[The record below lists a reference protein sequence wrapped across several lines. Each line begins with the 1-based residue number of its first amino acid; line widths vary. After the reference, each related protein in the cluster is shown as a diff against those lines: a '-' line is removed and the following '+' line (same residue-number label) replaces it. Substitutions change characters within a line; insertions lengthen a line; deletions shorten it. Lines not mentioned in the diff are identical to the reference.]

1 MTSSILSRLKGD
13 KIIWL
18 VIFLISLISLLSVYT
33 GVGSPALK
41 AHGSTGYHLIRHT
54 FLLGLGLL
62 VTFLVHKMDYRIFA
76 KYSTVLL
83 LITIPVL
90 AYTIFFGT
98 EINEARRW
106 IRIFGLSFQ
115 PSDLG
120 KVTLLI
126 YLAKVL
132 TEKQDVIKD
141 FSKAFLPTVGVI
153 TLIALL
159 IAPSNLST
167 AGVIFMTGLMLMFIA
182 GVDLKYIGGLMAVGV
197 LAAVLLFNYADRA
210 STWQSRWDSYKA
222 SWTDPEYVPD
232 YQQMQAYAAFAAGG
246 TFGRGPGKSS
256 QRNFVPNSTSDNI
269 YPIIGEEHGVFGAV
283 IVLLLYLTLLF
294 RAVGIVTMS
303 KTFGAL
309 LAAGLSFM
317 LVLQAMI
324 NMAVAV
330 GIVPVT
336 GLPMP
341 MLSMGGTSL
350 LFTGVA
356 LGIIL
361 SVSRTALEERAKAGK
376 GSLGKA

>member
-33 GVGSPALK
+33 GVGSPAMK
-41 AHGSTGYHLIRHT
+41 VHGSTTYHLIRHT

-76 KYSTVLL
+76 KYSKILL
-83 LITIPVL
+83 FITIPVL

-126 YLAKVL
+126 YLAKEL

-153 TLIALL
+153 TLIAVL

-167 AGVIFMTGLMLMFIA
+167 AAVIFMTGIMLMFIA
-182 GVDLKYIGGLMAVGV
+182 GVDLKYIGGLAAVGV
-197 LAAVLLFNYADRA
+197 LAAVILFNVADRA
-210 STWQSRWDSYKA
+210 GTWQSRWDSYVA
-222 SWTDPEYVPD
+222 SWVDPNYMPD
-232 YQQMQAYAAFAAGG
+232 YQQVQAYAAFSAGG
-246 TFGRGPGKSS
+246 TFGLGAGKSS

-269 YPIIGEEHGVFGAV
+269 YPIIAEEHGVVGAV

-317 LVLQAMI
+317 LVMQAMI

-330 GIVPVT
+330 GVVPVT

-376 GSLGKA
+376 GVKEKG